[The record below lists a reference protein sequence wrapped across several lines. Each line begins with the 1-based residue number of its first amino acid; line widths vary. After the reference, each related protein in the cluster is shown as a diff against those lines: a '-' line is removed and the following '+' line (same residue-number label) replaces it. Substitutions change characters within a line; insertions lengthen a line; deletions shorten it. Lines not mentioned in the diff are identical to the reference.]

1 MWPRKSTPTTQALAG
16 RLRQLEVRLETLIE
30 GSAARFFPA
39 QRGQHSLAEQMVEAM
54 RQGIHRGEDGV
65 LIGPNLFTIEVNPTQ
80 AQELAANY
88 ALIDELTRCLEE
100 AGREAGLQFAGPLV
114 IRIDGIDNI
123 PLDEARAIAYHSQN
137 GLTGTTVVENPA
149 DPSQGHG
156 DIPSGAFLIVD
167 GVQIFSLH
175 QGVIN
180 IGRRSDN
187 HLVIDDARI
196 SRIHAQ
202 IRAVRGYFVIFDL
215 DSTGGTWVNG
225 ERIRQKTLQPGDVI
239 SLSGVPVVFGQEAG
253 GLDST
258 QRLP

>member
-1 MWPRKSTPTTQALAG
+1 MWSRKSTPTTEALAS

-39 QRGQHSLAEQMVEAM
+39 GRGQPNLAEQMVEAM
-54 RQGIHRGEDGV
+54 RQGIHKDENGY
-65 LIGPNLFTIEVNPTQ
+65 LIGPNLFTIEVNPAQ

-100 AGREAGLQFAGPLV
+100 AGREAGLQFASPLV
-114 IRIDGIDNI
+114 IRIDGIAGI
-123 PLDEARAIAYHSQN
+123 PPNEARAIAYHSQN
-137 GLTGTTVVENPA
+137 GLTGTTAVENRA
-149 DPSQGHG
+149 DPSLGYG
-156 DIPSGAFLIVD
+156 DIPAGAFLIVD
-167 GVQIFSLH
+167 GVQIFPLH
-175 QGVIN
+175 QGVVN

-187 HLVIDDARI
+187 HLVVDDARI

-225 ERIRQKTLQPGDVI
+225 ERVRQKTLQPGDVI
-239 SLSGVPVVFGQEAG
+239 SLSGVPFVFGQEAG